1 MSSCQIEEITDEE
14 AAVLEQQQQPQT
26 TKQQQPAQQQPEEVA
41 PSKPADKSDGFSTD
55 ASVFTHHRARVLM
68 LCPFPHCSHSS
79 FPLVVDA
86 HG

>member
-26 TKQQQPAQQQPEEVA
+26 TKQQQPQQQQPEEAA
-41 PSKPADKSDGFSTD
+41 PSKPADKSDDFSTD
-55 ASVFTHHRARVLM
+55 ASVFALHHVLV
-68 LCPFPHCSHSS
+68 LGEWPFPPCSHSS